1 MSSGLKP
8 FTKSCRFY
16 YKILII
22 MPGNLLTGPQKF
34 AFHYITFFLFTLGC
48 LLTAVYSRFSI
59 ENVVFNNII
68 FKENVDYIIF
78 PLKIVCFKALHKS
91 LPLTL

>member
-1 MSSGLKP
+1 
-8 FTKSCRFY
+8 
-16 YKILII
+16 

-34 AFHYITFFLFTLGC
+34 AFHYIIYFIFTLGC

-59 ENVVFNNII
+59 ENVLFNN
-68 FKENVDYIIF
+68 FKENADYIIF
-78 PLKIVCFKALHKS
+78 PLKIECFKALYKS